1 MSTYGLSSHRLLV
14 TIVVVVALA
23 GALAAGLGACQKE
36 QAQTAT
42 PPAEQGKT
50 PAPPEKN
57 PGDTSGTTP
66 PTDQSGG
73 GAGQK
78 SQ

>member
-1 MSTYGLSSHRLLV
+1 MNGYRLSSHKLLTTV
-14 TIVVVVALA
+14 VVVVALA

-36 QAQTAT
+36 QSQTAT
-42 PPAEQGKT
+42 PPAEQGMKT
-50 PAPPEKN
+50 PAPEKN

-73 GAGQK
+73 AGQK